1 MKMMINVKWLSLCVA
16 FLCAVNGCAA
26 ENKPSGG
33 PAVSLE
39 DFKRTV
45 EDKAGFVLVDFWAPR
60 CGPCRRMAP
69 VFEKLGAEF
78 NGRITFTKVDV
89 DQSSEV
95 SEKYKIT
102 GIPALILFKDGK
114 VHDQK
119 VGFQGEDQLRDWL
132 NKQTQAAPVAP

>member
-1 MKMMINVKWLSLCVA
+1 MKMSVKCLSLCVA

-39 DFKRTV
+39 EFKRNV
-45 EDKAGFVLVDFWAPR
+45 EDKAGFVLVDFWAPW

-69 VFEKLGAEF
+69 VFEKLGTEF
-78 NGRITFTKVDV
+78 KDRITFTKVDV

-95 SEKYKIT
+95 SEKYKIS

-119 VGFQGEDQLRDWL
+119 VGFQGEDQLRSWL
-132 NKQTQAAPVAP
+132 NEQTKAAPGAP